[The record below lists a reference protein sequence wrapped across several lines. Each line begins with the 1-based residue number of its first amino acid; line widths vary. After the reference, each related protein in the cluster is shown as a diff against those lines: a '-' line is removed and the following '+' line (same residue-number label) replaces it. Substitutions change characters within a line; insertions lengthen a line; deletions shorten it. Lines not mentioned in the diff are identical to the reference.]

1 MEQTKHLFRS
11 SRTRQWPLKVRIKRG
26 ERFHP
31 FGAILRPVCTLFR
44 EEQQE
49 PGTLCS
55 EAELLKLGKAE
66 LHIASGYLH
75 NVLNIL

>member
-1 MEQTKHLFRS
+1 MERTKHLFRS

-31 FGAILRPVCTLFR
+31 CLEPVCTLFR